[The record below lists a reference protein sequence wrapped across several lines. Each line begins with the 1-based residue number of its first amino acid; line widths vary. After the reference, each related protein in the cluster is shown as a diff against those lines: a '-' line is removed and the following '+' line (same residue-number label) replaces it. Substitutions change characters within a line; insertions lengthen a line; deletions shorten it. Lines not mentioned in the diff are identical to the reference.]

1 MPVQTETKRRV
12 KEACSPNHFE
22 TARFVSGSRKPRPP
36 GMMMVSK
43 GGSRKNLMGFKDD
56 SSFRN
61 NGLTLY
67 SYDQRLV
74 TLLLVSGRILCRSSC
89 QDLASSRNIQR
100 SHAIEREY
108 AY

>member
-1 MPVQTETKRRV
+1 
-12 KEACSPNHFE
+12 
-22 TARFVSGSRKPRPP
+22 
-36 GMMMVSK
+36 MVSK
-43 GGSRKNLMGFKDD
+43 TGAVVSVLWALKTTPVSETTVLP
-56 SSFRN
+56 
-61 NGLTLY
+61 LY

-74 TLLLVSGRILCRSSC
+74 TLLLVSGSILCRSSC